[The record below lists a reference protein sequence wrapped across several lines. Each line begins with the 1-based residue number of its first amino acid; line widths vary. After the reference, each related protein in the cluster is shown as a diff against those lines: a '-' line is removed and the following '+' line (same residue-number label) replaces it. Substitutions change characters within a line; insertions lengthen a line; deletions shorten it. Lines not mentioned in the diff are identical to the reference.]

1 MKGKGKYLKVSGVGQ
16 GEEKGKGDFRG
27 VKVEEEGKGTM
38 RGIQG

>member
-1 MKGKGKYLKVSGVGQ
+1 MRGVQEWGE

-27 VKVEEEGKGTM
+27 VKVKEEGKGDM